1 LNVALTRA
9 RHLLIAVGCA
19 VTLGGAG
26 PTTRPGPGLGL
37 GPGEDLVLPPPFLPF
52 SKHGTEEGEAEET
65 QTTSNWGGK
74 NDSSV
79 NIDNKLNK
87 NHSNYNFHLKMIID
101 DVRQRKKIFSESE
114 IFGSGIC
121 VSSNH
126 DTNDYGRKGSSYS
139 YITDVHNRYNKND
152 DKSNLYV
159 NSSHSNKNDNY
170 SNDINDDNNNSSNY
184 KEKKNCDD
192 ENDQN
197 NRNYSCNNTEK
208 DYEKNL
214 KIRLEEL
221 KSILK
226 KNTPIL
232 PVKEQQVI
240 WIYCM

>member
-19 VTLGGAG
+19 VTLGGPG
-26 PTTRPGPGLGL
+26 PTTRPGSGL

-114 IFGSGIC
+114 IFGSGIS
-121 VSSNH
+121 VNRYH
-126 DTNDYGRKGSSYS
+126 DANDYGRKGSSSSHISDIY
-139 YITDVHNRYNKND
+139 NRYNKND

-159 NSSHSNKNDNY
+159 NRSHSNKNDNY
-170 SNDINDDNNNSSNY
+170 FNDINDENNSSIHH
-184 KEKKNCDD
+184 KDKKSYND
-192 ENDQN
+192 ERDQ
-197 NRNYSCNNTEK
+197 NYSCDNIEK
-208 DYEKNL
+208 NYEKNL

-232 PVKEQQVI
+232 PEKEQQVI
-240 WIYCM
+240 LVYCM